1 MRILLI
7 GGSGLISTPIT
18 RFLLER
24 GDDVILYNRG
34 QTPLR
39 AEGALQQVTG
49 DRNDFAAFEAQIAAL
64 GHFDCVI
71 DMVCFTPAQAESVVR
86 ACAGRTT
93 QFIFCS
99 TVDVYSRPAPRYP
112 YREDAPREAIS
123 DYGRNKVAC
132 EDVFLAA
139 HARGDFAATIIRPAM
154 TYGEGGAIVHTFGW
168 STTYLDRMRKGRPIV
183 VHGDGQSLWVTC
195 HVDDVA
201 RAFVTAIGNERAYGK
216 AYHTA
221 GDHWMTWNQ
230 FHAGVAEALG
240 VPLPRLV
247 HIPSDVLAA
256 IAPERAGITIFNFQY
271 DTIFD
276 NSAAKAD
283 LGFAQTID
291 WVEGVRRTV
300 AWLDANRPIENSDA
314 DRYEDRLVEAWDRMV
329 RGLPVDG

>member
-18 RFLLER
+18 RALLER

-49 DRNDFAAFEAQIAAL
+49 DRNDFAAFEAQIADL

-201 RAFVTAIGNERAYGK
+201 RAFVAAIGNERAYGK

-314 DRYEDRLVEAWDRMV
+314 DRYEDRLIEAWDRMV

>member
-18 RFLLER
+18 RALLER

-39 AEGALQQVTG
+39 AEGAPQQVTG

-154 TYGEGGAIVHTFGW
+154 TYGEGGVIVHTFGW
-168 STTYLDRMRKGRPIV
+168 STTYLDRMRKGKPIV

-201 RAFVTAIGNERAYGK
+201 RAFVAAIGNERAYGK

-314 DRYEDRLVEAWDRMV
+314 DRYEDRLIEAWDRMV

>member
-201 RAFVTAIGNERAYGK
+201 RAFVAAIGNERAYGK

-314 DRYEDRLVEAWDRMV
+314 DRYEDRLIEAWDRMV